1 MDLTINIEEY
11 LENNNNNKIK
21 ISPLVFQKMNLI
33 YNALE
38 EGWSIKKK
46 DTSYIF
52 TKKHENKKEIIED
65 SYLLKFM
72 KSNLDMHKIIEK

>member
-1 MDLTINIEEY
+1 MDLTISIDEY
-11 LENNNNNKIK
+11 LANNKIK
-21 ISPLVFQKMNLI
+21 IDSIIFQKMNLI
-33 YNALE
+33 YNALD

-46 DTSYIF
+46 DNSYIF

-72 KSNLDMHKIIEK
+72 KTNLDMNKNRDK

>member
-1 MDLTINIEEY
+1 MDIKINIEDY
-11 LENNNNNKIK
+11 LENNKNMNLIT
-21 ISPLVFQKMNLI
+21 FQKMNLI

-38 EGWSIKKK
+38 EGWSIKKI
-46 DTSYIF
+46 DNSYIF

-72 KSNLDMHKIIEK
+72 KTNIGVIKNADK

>member
-1 MDLTINIEEY
+1 MDLTINLEDY
-11 LENNNNNKIK
+11 LESNKIK
-21 ISPLVFQKMNLI
+21 INPITFKKMNLI

-38 EGWSIKKK
+38 EGWSIKKIS
-46 DTSYIF
+46 TSYIF

-72 KSNLDMHKIIEK
+72 KSNLDLNKIVDK

>member
-1 MDLTINIEEY
+1 MDLTINIEDY
-11 LENNNNNKIK
+11 LENSSNKIK
-21 ISPLVFQKMNLI
+21 ISPIIFQKMNLI
-33 YNALE
+33 YNALD

-46 DTSYIF
+46 DSCYIF

-72 KSNLDMHKIIEK
+72 KSNLDLNKIIEK

>member
-11 LENNNNNKIK
+11 LENNKIT
-21 ISPLVFQKMNLI
+21 INPITFQKMNLL
-33 YNALE
+33 YNALDD
-38 EGWSIKKK
+38 GWSIKKK
-46 DTSYIF
+46 ENSYIF

-72 KSNLDMHKIIEK
+72 KTNLDMGKVIDK

>member
-1 MDLTINIEEY
+1 MDLTINLTDY
-11 LENNNNNKIK
+11 LENNNNIK
-21 ISPLVFQKMNLI
+21 MNPIIFKKMNLI

-38 EGWSIKKK
+38 EGWSIKKVN
-46 DTSYIF
+46 TSYIF

-72 KSNLDMHKIIEK
+72 KSNLDLNKIIDK

>member
-1 MDLTINIEEY
+1 MDLTINIEDY
-11 LENNNNNKIK
+11 LENNKIK
-21 ISPLVFQKMNLI
+21 INPLIFKKMNLI

-38 EGWSIKKK
+38 EGWSIKKQNS
-46 DTSYIF
+46 SYIF

-72 KSNLDMHKIIEK
+72 KSNLDLNKIIDK

>member
-1 MDLTINIEEY
+1 MDLTINIEDY
-11 LENNNNNKIK
+11 LENNKIK
-21 ISPLVFQKMNLI
+21 INPLIFKKMNLI

-38 EGWSIKKK
+38 EGWCIKKK

-72 KSNLDMHKIIEK
+72 KSNLDLNKIIDK

>member
-1 MDLTINIEEY
+1 MDLTINLEDY
-11 LENNNNNKIK
+11 LEANKIK
-21 ISPLVFQKMNLI
+21 INPITFKKMNLI

-38 EGWSIKKK
+38 EGWSIKKQN
-46 DTSYIF
+46 TSYIF

-72 KSNLDMHKIIEK
+72 KSNLDLNKVIDK

>member
-1 MDLTINIEEY
+1 MDLTINIEDY
-11 LENNNNNKIK
+11 LENNKIK
-21 ISPLVFQKMNLI
+21 ISPILFQKMNLI

-46 DTSYIF
+46 ETSYIF
-52 TKKHENKKEIIED
+52 TKKHENKKEIIEE

-72 KSNLDMHKIIEK
+72 KSNLDLNKIIEK

>member
-1 MDLTINIEEY
+1 MDLTIKIEDY
-11 LENNNNNKIK
+11 LESNKIK
-21 ISPLVFQKMNLI
+21 LNPITFKKMNLI

-38 EGWSIKKK
+38 EGWSIKKQN
-46 DTSYIF
+46 TSYIF

-72 KSNLDMHKIIEK
+72 KSNLELNKVADK

>member
-11 LENNNNNKIK
+11 LENNKIK
-21 ISPLVFQKMNLI
+21 INQITFQKMNLL
-33 YNALE
+33 YNALD

-46 DTSYIF
+46 DNSYIF

-72 KSNLDMHKIIEK
+72 RTNLDMNRVIDK

>member
-1 MDLTINIEEY
+1 MDLTINIEDY
-11 LENNNNNKIK
+11 LESNKIK
-21 ISPLVFQKMNLI
+21 LNPVTFKKMNLI

-38 EGWSIKKK
+38 EGWSIKKQN
-46 DTSYIF
+46 TSYIF

-72 KSNLDMHKIIEK
+72 KSNLDLNKMIDK

>member
-1 MDLTINIEEY
+1 MDLTINIDEY
-11 LENNNNNKIK
+11 LANNKIK
-21 ISPLVFQKMNLI
+21 LDSIIFQKMNLI
-33 YNALE
+33 YNALD

-46 DTSYIF
+46 ENSYIF

-72 KSNLDMHKIIEK
+72 KTNLDMNKNRDK

>member
-1 MDLTINIEEY
+1 MDLTINIEDY
-11 LENNNNNKIK
+11 LESNKIK
-21 ISPLVFQKMNLI
+21 LNPITFKKMNLI

-38 EGWSIKKK
+38 EGWSIKKQN
-46 DTSYIF
+46 TSYIF

-72 KSNLDMHKIIEK
+72 KSNLDLNKNLDK

>member
-1 MDLTINIEEY
+1 MDLTINIEDY
-11 LENNNNNKIK
+11 LENNKVKIN
-21 ISPLVFQKMNLI
+21 PLIFKKMNLV

-38 EGWSIKKK
+38 DGWSIKKHN
-46 DTSYIF
+46 TSYIF

-72 KSNLDMHKIIEK
+72 KSNLDWNKIIDK

>member
-1 MDLTINIEEY
+1 M
-11 LENNNNNKIK
+11 K
-21 ISPLVFQKMNLI
+21 LI
-33 YNALE
+33 YNALD

-52 TKKHENKKEIIED
+52 SKKHENKKEIIED

-72 KSNLDMHKIIEK
+72 KNNLELNKVTDK

>member
-1 MDLTINIEEY
+1 MDLTINIEDY
-11 LENNNNNKIK
+11 LENNKIK
-21 ISPLVFQKMNLI
+21 INTIAFKKMLLI

-38 EGWSIKKK
+38 EGWSIKKQN
-46 DTSYIF
+46 TSYIF

-72 KSNLDMHKIIEK
+72 KSNLDLNKILDK

>member
-11 LENNNNNKIK
+11 LENNNNKIK

-46 DTSYIF
+46 DTSYI
-52 TKKHENKKEIIED
+52 
-65 SYLLKFM
+65 
-72 KSNLDMHKIIEK
+72 